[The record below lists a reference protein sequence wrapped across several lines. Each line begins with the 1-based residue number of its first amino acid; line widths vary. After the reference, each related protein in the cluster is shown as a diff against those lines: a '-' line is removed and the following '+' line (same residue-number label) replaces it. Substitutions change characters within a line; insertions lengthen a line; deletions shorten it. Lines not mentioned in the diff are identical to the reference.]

1 MLRDFILA
9 NRERIIER
17 TQQRRKVPPASQVIQ
32 THWEHGIPLFL
43 SQLTDA
49 LVPASTLEL
58 HLVDATDTARAD
70 ANQRIRESATLHG
83 KDLQNHGF
91 TIGQVVYGYGDVCQ
105 VVTELA
111 GEEEAAISPE
121 DFHVF
126 NRCVDDA
133 IAGAVTAYSKQRE
146 RKFANEGTERP
157 VAFMEEAEVSG
168 VPTGACWASRGS
180 RRTAC
185 SSSLPTSAVECPAGN
200 STSCL
205 AAPRE
210 GSCETSAAPL
220 GCRAA
225 STLLRMAR

>member
-1 MLRDFILA
+1 MLHDFILA
-9 NRERIIER
+9 NRDRIIER
-17 TQQRRKVPPASQVIQ
+17 TQQRLRFASGQPPIQ
-32 THWEHGIPLFL
+32 PRLEHGIPLFL
-43 SQLTDA
+43 SQLVDA
-49 LVPASTLEL
+49 LIPASALEL

-70 ANQRIRESATLHG
+70 ANQRITESAALHG
-83 KDLQNHGF
+83 RDLLKHGL
-91 TIGQVVYGYGDVCQ
+91 TVGQVVHGYGDVCQ